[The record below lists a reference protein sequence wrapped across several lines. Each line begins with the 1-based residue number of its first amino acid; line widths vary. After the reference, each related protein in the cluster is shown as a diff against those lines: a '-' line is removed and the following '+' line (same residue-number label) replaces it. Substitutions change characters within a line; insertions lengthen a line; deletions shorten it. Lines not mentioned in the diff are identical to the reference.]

1 MFTTTMK
8 KVALGL
14 SLAAVL
20 FATGTAYAS
29 GRYAPKNPSPGSFAV
44 GQMSSTALLDAID
57 RGN

>member
-1 MFTTTMK
+1 MFTAAMK

-14 SLAAVL
+14 SLAAVM

-29 GRYAPKNPSPGSFAV
+29 ERHAPKNPSPGSFAV
-44 GQMSSTALLDAID
+44 GQMTSTGLMDAIG